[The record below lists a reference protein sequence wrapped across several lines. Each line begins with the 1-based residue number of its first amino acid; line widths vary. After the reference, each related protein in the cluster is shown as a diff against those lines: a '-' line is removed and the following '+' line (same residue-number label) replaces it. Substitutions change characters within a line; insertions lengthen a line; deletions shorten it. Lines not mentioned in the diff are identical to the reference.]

1 MSNNSN
7 KSFQPL
13 ARVSAVLLAIMF
25 FISFLAG
32 CENKLI
38 PRDLKDSVSHTLKT
52 ERRNIEVTRP
62 FRTTV
67 FFRIQPMEIEKAR
80 QAEIDLINACVEYFR
95 RDNVSNFINDTLV
108 FNVRL
113 DINPDIKLEYW
124 TVAEDMRQ
132 VVKGEM
138 NVEDFIDRCRREEN
152 WSEEL

>member
-1 MSNNSN
+1 
-7 KSFQPL
+7 
-13 ARVSAVLLAIMF
+13 
-25 FISFLAG
+25 
-32 CENKLI
+32 
-38 PRDLKDSVSHTLKT
+38 
-52 ERRNIEVTRP
+52 
-62 FRTTV
+62 
-67 FFRIQPMEIEKAR
+67 MEIEKAR